1 MAGAAERL
9 GVPNGAL
16 AAARAVAARPRL
28 WPSALRQVRALARPR
43 WWRRPPFLP
52 LPDRDWL
59 AFRLTTAYGEADAAL
74 RPDDVVR
81 WLEWSD
87 TVRLETPPGAPVL
100 RR

>member
-1 MAGAAERL
+1 MAGATGRV
-9 GVPNGAL
+9 GVPRGAL

-28 WPSALRQVRALARPR
+28 WPAAAHQARALAAPG

-59 AFRLTTAYGEADAAL
+59 AFRLTTAYGA
-74 RPDDVVR
+74 PDSPLVPEDLLT
-81 WLEWSD
+81 WLEWSA
-87 TVRLETPPGAPVL
+87 TVRPAG